1 MTADQAR
8 KLLAVIAEREASE
21 AFSRAIGWRI
31 LVTHTDDASVV
42 LGLYGGFTEPAAA
55 LSHASG
61 QEAELNQEGEEGFRC
76 HVHPIMPVT

>member
-1 MTADQAR
+1 MNPYEM
-8 KLLAVIAEREASE
+8 VMGMIAERETQE
-21 AFSRAIGWRI
+21 AFSRAIGWGV
-31 LVTHTDDASVV
+31 LVTHADEPAVV

-55 LSHASG
+55 LAHASG